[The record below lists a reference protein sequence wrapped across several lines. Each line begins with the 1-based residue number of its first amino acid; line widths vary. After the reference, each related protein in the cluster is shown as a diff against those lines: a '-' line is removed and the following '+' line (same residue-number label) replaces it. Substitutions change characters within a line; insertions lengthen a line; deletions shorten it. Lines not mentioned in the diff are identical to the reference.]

1 MSDEVKD
8 VKEEL
13 PKKEKKKLEKANEE
27 IARLKAEVDYWKNE
41 YYRAYAD
48 TKNLRS
54 NLEKDFKEAMKY
66 RSEGF
71 IEELLPI
78 LDSFHMALS
87 NEPDDPKL
95 RNYLTGFQYVYRN
108 LVAVLENEG
117 VSEIVPEIGKKFD
130 PNIMEAVDT
139 VESDEENIVLKIYG
153 NGYKLHNRIIRPAK
167 VQVTILKKE
176 ENQENASIDA

>member
-1 MSDEVKD
+1 MSDENKE

-27 IARLKAEVDYWKNE
+27 IARLKAESDYWKNE

-48 TKNLRS
+48 TKNLRT

-78 LDSFHMALS
+78 LPF
-87 NEPDDPKL
+87 
-95 RNYLTGFQYVYRN
+95 G
-108 LVAVLENEG
+108 
-117 VSEIVPEIGKKFD
+117 
-130 PNIMEAVDT
+130 
-139 VESDEENIVLKIYG
+139 LKHKYSG
-153 NGYKLHNRIIRPAK
+153 LYSKH
-167 VQVTILKKE
+167 
-176 ENQENASIDA
+176 